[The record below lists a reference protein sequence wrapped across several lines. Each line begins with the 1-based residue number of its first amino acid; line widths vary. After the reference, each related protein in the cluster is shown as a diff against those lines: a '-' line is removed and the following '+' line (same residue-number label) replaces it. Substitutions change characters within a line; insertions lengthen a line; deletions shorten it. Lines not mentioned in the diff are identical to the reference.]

1 MDAQE
6 VFQLAEE
13 IAGEVFTEE
22 RGGLATGEDMLA
34 LAKIIVQ
41 CKQREFQ
48 AQGLEKIEEMVDRFL
63 EDRAAPP
70 PPLPVFHASGGSS
83 PDSDLTTGLVAER
96 QRPTE
101 ILHALLYTDAY
112 GAVWF
117 CLFDKEEDG
126 EKERQR
132 ILDKGYDFLGFY
144 HIDEDDKPTGYIL
157 AATAREQ
164 KDGDEE

>member
-6 VFQLAEE
+6 VFQVAEE
-13 IAGEVFTEE
+13 IAGQVFTEE
-22 RGGLATGEDMLA
+22 RGRPATGEDILG

-41 CKQREFQ
+41 CKQWEFQ
-48 AQGLEKIEEMVDRFL
+48 AQGFEKINEIVDRFL
-63 EDRAAPP
+63 EDRAEPFK
-70 PPLPVFHASGGSS
+70 PLPVFHASGASS

-112 GAVWF
+112 GVPWF
-117 CLFDKEEDG
+117 CLFDEEEDG

-144 HIDEDDKPTGYIL
+144 HIDEHDKPTGYIL

-164 KDGDEE
+164 EDGGEK